1 MYILYN
7 LFLSV
12 NIIFI
17 LKCLY
22 VIVNL
27 FFYVFRDQ
35 KTLNRAPATQKLLL
49 LGATRQLG
57 DLEKES
63 VMEIGL
69 TGANKPELEKVQLEL
84 EHPTVPAEVEER
96 TIPTKLEIPKT
107 STDKMATTIKMAM
120 KTTTRTKQMNLLKKK
135 IRLKKRAMALWSVL
149 PSVEVLPLL
158 LKVNGFHLMLSWKRL
173 ILPSQ
178 NMFIWLPMPN
188 LSSI

>member
-1 MYILYN
+1 M
-7 LFLSV
+7 
-12 NIIFI
+12 
-17 LKCLY
+17 
-22 VIVNL
+22 
-27 FFYVFRDQ
+27 
-35 KTLNRAPATQKLLL
+35 
-49 LGATRQLG
+49 
-57 DLEKES
+57 
-63 VMEIGL
+63 MEIGL

-84 EHPTVPAEVEER
+84 EHPTVPVEVEER

-107 STDKMATTIKMAM
+107 STEKMATTIKMAM

-158 LKVNGFHLMLSWKRL
+158 LKVNGFHLMLSWKRR

-178 NMFIWLPMPN
+178 NLFIWLPMPN

>member
-17 LKCLY
+17 LNCLY

-69 TGANKPELEKVQLEL
+69 TVANKPELEKVQLEL
-84 EHPTVPAEVEER
+84 EHPTVPVEVEER

-158 LKVNGFHLMLSWKRL
+158 LKVNGFHLMLSWKRR

-178 NMFIWLPMPN
+178 NLFIWLPMPN

>member
-1 MYILYN
+1 MYVLYN

-17 LKCLY
+17 LNCLY

-69 TGANKPELEKVQLEL
+69 TVANKPELEKVQLEL
-84 EHPTVPAEVEER
+84 EHPTVPVEVEER

-135 IRLKKRAMALWSVL
+135 IRLKKRGMALWSVL

>member
-1 MYILYN
+1 
-7 LFLSV
+7 
-12 NIIFI
+12 
-17 LKCLY
+17 
-22 VIVNL
+22 
-27 FFYVFRDQ
+27 
-35 KTLNRAPATQKLLL
+35 
-49 LGATRQLG
+49 
-57 DLEKES
+57 
-63 VMEIGL
+63 MEIGL

-84 EHPTVPAEVEER
+84 EHPTVPVEVEER

-158 LKVNGFHLMLSWKRL
+158 LKVNGFHLMLSWKRR

-178 NMFIWLPMPN
+178 NLFIWLPMPN

>member
-1 MYILYN
+1 
-7 LFLSV
+7 
-12 NIIFI
+12 
-17 LKCLY
+17 
-22 VIVNL
+22 
-27 FFYVFRDQ
+27 
-35 KTLNRAPATQKLLL
+35 
-49 LGATRQLG
+49 
-57 DLEKES
+57 
-63 VMEIGL
+63 MEIGL

-84 EHPTVPAEVEER
+84 EHPTVPVEVEER

-107 STDKMATTIKMAM
+107 LTDKMATTIKMAM

-158 LKVNGFHLMLSWKRL
+158 LKVNGFHLMLSWKRR

-178 NMFIWLPMPN
+178 NLFIWLPMPN